1 MNRRSFFSKV
11 FGRGADEDET
21 RTYSAE
27 EIETREPE
35 KLEEEPPPQGF
46 TVERAAEI
54 IDYLPPEVPRE
65 SAVRIVRGTLAAAG
79 IKIEDLERSTRA
91 REAKLN
97 SEIELARSRQK
108 DLRERTEEVMRSL
121 QEEMR
126 RAREARDTGIA
137 EEEQKVSRAVAGLK
151 DVRRVLAFFGFPGTG
166 GEETTDPAGD
176 ETQSL
181 EPFDPDKTQV
191 MQRPDSLAGTDE
203 PAGGSTEGPT
213 HGAADER

>member
-1 MNRRSFFSKV
+1 MNRKSFFSKV

-21 RTYSAE
+21 RIYSAE
-27 EIETREPE
+27 EIETGEPE
-35 KLEEEPPPQGF
+35 KLEEEQPPQGF

-54 IDYLPPEVPRE
+54 IDYLPPDVPRE

-108 DLRERTEEVMRSL
+108 DLRERTEEVVRSL
-121 QEEMR
+121 QEEIR
-126 RAREARDTGIA
+126 KARDAHDTGIA

-151 DVRRVLAFFGFPGTG
+151 DVGRVRAFFGFSGT

-181 EPFDPDKTQV
+181 GPFDPDKTQV

-213 HGAADER
+213 HGATDER